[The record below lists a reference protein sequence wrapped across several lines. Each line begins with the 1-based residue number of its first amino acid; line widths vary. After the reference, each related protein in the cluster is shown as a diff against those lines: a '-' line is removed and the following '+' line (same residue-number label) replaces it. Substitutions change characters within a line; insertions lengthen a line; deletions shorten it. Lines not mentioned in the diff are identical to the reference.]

1 MTGLQANLIE
11 NNEDNMQQFLDRE
24 ILRKQEF
31 ESIWVNKLDDVFAD
45 VAAYYDRVN
54 IIASLG
60 LLNRWRNKFVATI
73 DTSPGQKVLDV
84 CAGTNVIGRALLR
97 KEPSLDVQAMDKSAA
112 MQEVGQDLAKKQGV
126 TIKSTIGDVHTLP
139 FPDNHFDIV
148 TLQWASRHLQIVN
161 VFSEINRVLKP
172 GGKFYHCDMLRP
184 KQKFIA
190 ELYYAYLSIS
200 VPVVAFLFR
209 SGPAALDCRRYFIE
223 AIRMFYSSD
232 ELSELLATIGYTD
245 ISKKDIL
252 GGMIGLH
259 KARKK

>member
-1 MTGLQANLIE
+1 
-11 NNEDNMQQFLDRE
+11 MQQFLDKE
-24 ILRKQEF
+24 LLRKQEF
-31 ESIWVNKLDDVFAD
+31 AGVWENELDDVFAD

-60 LLNRWRNKFVATI
+60 FLNQWLRSFVSTI
-73 DTSPGQKVLDV
+73 DTSPNQKVLDV
-84 CAGTNVIGRALLR
+84 CAGTNVVGRALLS

-112 MQEVGQDLAKKQGV
+112 MQEVGQRLAKQQGF
-126 TIKSTIGDVHTLP
+126 TIKSEIGDVHRLP

-148 TLQWASRHLQIVN
+148 TLQWASRHLQIVD

-172 GGKFYHCDMLRP
+172 GGYFYHCDMLRP
-184 KQKFIA
+184 KKKFVA
-190 ELYYAYLSIS
+190 QLYYTYLSIS
-200 VPVVAFLFR
+200 VPIVAFIFR
-209 SGPAALDCRRYFIE
+209 SGPAALACREYFID

-259 KARKK
+259 KACKAG